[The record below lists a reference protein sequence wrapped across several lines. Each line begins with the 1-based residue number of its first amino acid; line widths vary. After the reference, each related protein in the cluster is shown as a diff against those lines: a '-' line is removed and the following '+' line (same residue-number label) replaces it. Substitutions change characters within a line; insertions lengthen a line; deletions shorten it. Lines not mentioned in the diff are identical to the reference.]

1 MCNKTLCSFKH
12 VPDDVKTQ
20 EMCKRVV
27 EEDPAMLIFVPD
39 QCKTPEISKRAAA
52 KDSHELE
59 FVPMDLSTQEMG
71 N

>member
-1 MCNKTLCSFKH
+1 MCNKTIE
-12 VPDDVKTQ
+12 